1 MMVMNDSG
9 LENPTMPPDFIR
21 SVTEADFEYE
31 VIAFSRQTPVV
42 VDFWA
47 EWCNPCRPM
56 GSLLERLAEEAAG
69 SFRLAKLDVD
79 ASPNLAL
86 RFSVRSIPA
95 VKAFRDGQVVSEF
108 VGAQPEPRV
117 RDFLRSLAPSQT
129 DLFLEKGQSLLDIQA
144 WSQAEGCFRQFLAK
158 NHNHPAGL
166 LGVLKTVLMQGR
178 IAEAYSLLGEI
189 PVSREYSAA
198 ETIRP
203 FLEALN
209 SLQRSPAY
217 GENPLEAAYLNSLLL
232 VLRGNVPAA
241 LDGMLD
247 ILRQE
252 KHFRNGEVRKVIL
265 GLFET
270 LGENSRLT
278 QQYRRE
284 LAMVLF

>member
-1 MMVMNDSG
+1 
-9 LENPTMPPDFIR
+9 
-21 SVTEADFEYE
+21 
-31 VIAFSRQTPVV
+31 
-42 VDFWA
+42 
-47 EWCNPCRPM
+47 
-56 GSLLERLAEEAAG
+56 
-69 SFRLAKLDVD
+69 
-79 ASPNLAL
+79 
-86 RFSVRSIPA
+86 
-95 VKAFRDGQVVSEF
+95 
-108 VGAQPEPRV
+108 
-117 RDFLRSLAPSQT
+117 
-129 DLFLEKGQSLLDIQA
+129 
-144 WSQAEGCFRQFLAK
+144 
-158 NHNHPAGL
+158 
-166 LGVLKTVLMQGR
+166 VLKTVLMQGR

-209 SLQRSPAY
+209 SVQRSPAY